1 MSDPATRVARLRAA
15 LAAAFPDA
23 TIELV
28 DDSHLHRGHAGAREG
43 KGHFRVRLTSPVFD
57 GLLPLARHRKV
68 FAALGTLMDS
78 DIHALSIDA
87 KSPHE
92 RDD

>member
-1 MSDPATRVARLRAA
+1 MSDPATRQERIEKA

-23 TIELV
+23 RCTLT

-43 KGHFRVRLTSPVFD
+43 KGHFTLAITSAVFD
-57 GLLPLARHRKV
+57 GQPLLARHRTV
-68 FAALGTLMDS
+68 FAALSELMDT

-87 KSPHE
+87 KTPRE
-92 RDD
+92 RGE

>member
-1 MSDPATRVARLRAA
+1 MSEAATRVVRIRTA
-15 LAAAFPDA
+15 LAAAFPGA
-23 TIELV
+23 TIEVV

-43 KGHFRVRLTSPVFD
+43 KGHFRVSLTSPVFD

-68 FAALGTLMDS
+68 YAALGTLMDS

-87 KSPHE
+87 KSPRE
-92 RDD
+92 RDE